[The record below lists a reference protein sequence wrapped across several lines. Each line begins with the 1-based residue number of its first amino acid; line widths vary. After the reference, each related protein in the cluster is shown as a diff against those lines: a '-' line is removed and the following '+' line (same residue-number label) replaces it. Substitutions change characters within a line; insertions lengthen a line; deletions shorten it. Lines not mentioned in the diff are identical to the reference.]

1 MTIQVL
7 IADDH
12 AVVRDGLQALLN
24 AQPDMHVV
32 GAVGDGRSAIAEVAR
47 LQPNVVVM
55 DIIMPDLNGIDACR
69 QIRLTQPSTQVIMLS
84 MYAAGEHI
92 QRALRA
98 GALGYVLKESAGR
111 ELIEAVRSVAERR
124 RYLSESVVESIIN
137 GQGQPGDPEASHSP
151 LDLLSPREREVLQL
165 VAEGKTSAKIGE
177 ILVLSPKT
185 VDTYRRRLM
194 KKVGVHNVPEL
205 VKFAI
210 QHGIIGLE

>member
-24 AQPDMHVV
+24 AQPDMRVV
-32 GAVGDGRSAIAEVAR
+32 GAVGDGRSAISEAAR
-47 LQPNVVVM
+47 LRPNVVVM

-69 QIRLTQPSTQVIMLS
+69 QIRLTQPSTQVIILS

-137 GQGQPGDPEASHSP
+137 GPGQPGDLEASQLP
-151 LDLLSPREREVLQL
+151 LELLSPREREVLQL
-165 VAEGKTSAKIGE
+165 VAEGKTSAEIGE

-194 KKVGVHNVPEL
+194 KKLGIHNIPTL

-210 QHGIIGLE
+210 QQGLIGLE